1 MNFIQG
7 FLLILVFSVKFIHP
21 VFSQKINTEYD
32 LLISKKPLNFFIPPL
47 EKGSFSLKEYYS
59 NRFSQLV
66 SSQKLV
72 GSGPLN
78 LSHKAFDRK
87 NEMKTPVKAKGANL
101 RIIDKIY
108 GTTHEI
114 KVFNYSELA
123 YKSLR
128 IGLHECF
135 YDIENLRTESI
146 ALLRISD
153 NQLNEVSYDG
163 WMSSRYSH
171 LTNYN
176 NYRYSLWLLSCIIS
190 NHE

>member
-7 FLLILVFSVKFIHP
+7 IFLIFVFSVQLTLP
-21 VFSQKINTEYD
+21 VFSQKVNNEND
-32 LLISKKPLNFFIPPL
+32 LLISKKPLNFFIL
-47 EKGSFSLKEYYS
+47 SQEKSSFLLKEDYN
-59 NRFSQLV
+59 NRFIQLV

-72 GSGPLN
+72 GSEPLN
-78 LSHKAFDRK
+78 LSHEAFDRK
-87 NEMKTPVKAKGANL
+87 IEMKALLKAKGANL

-108 GTTHEI
+108 GTAHEI
-114 KVFNYSELA
+114 KVFNYSELT
-123 YKSLR
+123 YQTLR

-153 NQLNEVSYDG
+153 NQLNEGSYDG

-190 NHE
+190 NQE